1 MIDQNKGDKMSID
14 FNDIDTV
21 IDTLEVLTD
30 LDILRSAAIS
40 LAKLVNLETEKTKL
54 YGEMI
59 ELYKERMNHLTVAL
73 EKATEVLQ
81 MLKANPE
88 LIKSL

>member
-1 MIDQNKGDKMSID
+1 MSID
-14 FNDIDTV
+14 FNDMDTV

>member
-1 MIDQNKGDKMSID
+1 MSID